1 LTNTF
6 TVKRK
11 VDTLLKIGLLYEE
24 AKDYQQAQRSYEA
37 ALSHDEGNF
46 KIYQHLAWSYYL
58 QGNINQAIEFVR
70 KAEKKNKAQSDSSY
84 ILGRCYMGLE
94 NNKDALENFQQAAY
108 KNPGE
113 AVYWATLAIFYYNT
127 GNYTD
132 AFENIIKA
140 TTLNPQMSEV
150 WYNLGVLYEKCRQPE
165 EALIAYSKVLELDS
179 DEADAQARI
188 MAIKSPQYALEQQ
201 KQPQVTLQM
210 KYPKFALPNSL
221 MILRKY
227 KKQQQ

>member
-1 LTNTF
+1 
-6 TVKRK
+6 
-11 VDTLLKIGLLYEE
+11 
-24 AKDYQQAQRSYEA
+24 
-37 ALSHDEGNF
+37 
-46 KIYQHLAWSYYL
+46 
-58 QGNINQAIEFVR
+58 VR
-70 KAEKKNKAQSDSSY
+70 KAEKKNKAQSDSYY
-84 ILGRCYMGLE
+84 ILGRCFMALD

-179 DEADAQARI
+179 ED
-188 MAIKSPQYALEQQ
+188 
-201 KQPQVTLQM
+201 
-210 KYPKFALPNSL
+210 
-221 MILRKY
+221 
-227 KKQQQ
+227 

>member
-1 LTNTF
+1 MEY
-6 TVKRK
+6 VKR
-11 VDTLLKIGLLYEE
+11 
-24 AKDYQQAQRSYEA
+24 
-37 ALSHDEGNF
+37 
-46 KIYQHLAWSYYL
+46 
-58 QGNINQAIEFVR
+58 
-70 KAEKKNKAQSDSSY
+70 AEKKNKSQSDSLY
-84 ILGRCYMGLE
+84 ILGRCYMALE
-94 NNKDALENFQQAAY
+94 NNKEALDNFEQAAY

-165 EALIAYSKVLELDS
+165 EALIAYSKVLELDT
-179 DEADAQARI
+179 DEADAQKRI
-188 MAIKSPQYALEQQ
+188 MSIKSPYYSFEAQ
-201 KQPQVTLQM
+201 KNPSLALQM
-210 KYPKFALPNSL
+210 KYPKFSLPNSL

-227 KKQQQ
+227 KK